1 MSTIDAINPAPTDSI
16 HGEQDL
22 GPLAWVLDEVRK
34 SLDSAAKAMRRFVRD
49 AEVARESDLAS
60 LDAGPL
66 RVARQ
71 QLHQACGALEMV
83 GMAIPAQM
91 VRSLEAAVQKYVQ
104 RPEQCSDEAAAVV
117 ERASF
122 ALIEFLEC
130 VLAGKQ
136 VSPVAL
142 FPQYRDAQALVG
154 AERVHPADLWPGDAR
169 LREPEWVVQAPALP
183 YGPQA
188 RARLDS
194 AVLRVVKTADPAAAA
209 VMRDTCLGFVAAQS
223 QPAVRTFW
231 KISAAFFEAV
241 AQRLLP
247 ADVYVKRAA
256 SRILMQYAAFAKGDE
271 TFPHRLTQDLLF
283 FCAQAQSRAGG
294 DVSNPLQAVRAAFG
308 LERYRPVDY
317 ETARFGRFDPAL
329 LAQARKRIA
338 AATETWS
345 ALAGGDRVKLKP
357 AADQFSLVCDS
368 LSKLLP
374 ESEHLSKALQRTLDV
389 TVRSGEPPSAALAME
404 VATAVLYLQATF
416 DDLDA
421 TDTSMVER
429 SNRLAQRLEQV
440 LAGAE
445 SAPLEPWMEELYR
458 RVSDRQTMGSVV
470 DELRATLAEAEKCLD
485 QFFRDPADLSVLTTV
500 PGQLAQMR
508 GVLSV
513 LGLDQASLAVARM
526 RDTVDRLLI
535 NDIPSHERQP
545 IFEKLGNSLGA
556 LGFLIDMLGYQR
568 TMARKLFVYDEEHGE
583 LRSLMG
589 RTRTA
594 EIPAPSDAATS
605 AVEETPVLV
614 PAPADVAVPVA
625 VQPTPAVVPQP
636 TAAAAAF
643 VPAPPPATEPAPAP
657 AVSVSPP
664 VADTVIAAV
673 PVVAAPATPVVPV
686 SSVPAQA
693 TAEQEE
699 DDELL
704 DIFLEEAREVVTNG
718 LAALQVLAKTPGDL
732 SEQTTLRRAFHTL
745 KGSSRMVGL
754 NDFGEAGWAMEQM
767 LNAWLAEQKP
777 MPVPMQSL
785 ATEALQG
792 FAQWV
797 EAIAA
802 HAAQAWRPDS
812 FRVAADAMRLRNERL
827 PIVLPGNEGQATAA
841 DVPLPDA
848 LSAPAAQPQIEV
860 VPELAMAPAPAIT
873 QAVEPVPSPLELA
886 PPQMPAPQAVPIVA
900 PAVPQESSSA
910 TQEALLPLDVQDF
923 VPTEIGQDLGGST
936 AAQVPRDG
944 AAIDIVL
951 PDTGDDIDFSVFAAA
966 VAAQEVVAAA
976 PVVPATT
983 EPAQDPAAQALDF
996 EWVLPADAAH
1006 QLEPSLLA
1014 DASECAPE
1022 LAASAEPAL
1031 APILPVL
1038 PELTQEPASD
1048 LMVQPME
1055 PEPEAEARLA
1065 VPEAELESMAPA
1077 ALSPQ
1082 AKAPEDP
1089 AAENAID
1096 LTASLDGTQPIP
1108 APELVPVPV
1117 HAPES
1122 ALEFALASEAAPPL
1136 PDTAQEHTQDTVQEP
1151 VLEPEQASPE
1161 PELVAALPVEDVKVI
1176 GPLKISLPLYN
1187 VYLAEADE
1195 WSRRLMVC
1203 LQDGVQHAERPVSDT
1218 AVALAHS
1225 LAGSSAT
1232 VGFTALSGLARALE
1246 HALLHVQLQRR
1257 VRVEQAQTFLAAGED
1272 ILRLLHQF
1280 AAGFLKEPQ
1289 PQLLQALHEILHT
1302 EVHSGLGG
1310 LEDHL
1315 AQEDALYAE
1324 PAGEPGLPS
1333 PVEPVAAS
1341 LPTPQPA
1348 VPSGAPEDDARV
1360 DAAIARAM
1368 ALEDDLADDI
1378 DAFDVVDP
1386 DLFQF
1391 FEEEAAELF
1400 PSLGASL
1407 RQWAMQP
1414 EDMAARTLVLR
1425 ALHTLKGSA
1434 RLAGAMRLGE
1444 MAHRFESA
1452 VEQIGT
1458 EDLTGEQIEP
1468 LLANFDSLQASFEL
1482 LRAVSAP
1489 ETVPEVAVPVQ
1500 VLAPVPSAQASVAV
1514 VADAPAAPAVAVT
1527 APTPAPLAA
1536 VPAVAAVARAPATAP
1551 VVSPQRMAGGS
1562 LVRVRSQVI
1571 DRLVNQAGEVL
1582 IARSRLDVRVKQ
1594 AKVSLDDLS
1603 GNLERLRQQLR
1614 DIEVQAESQMQSRL
1628 ALAKDHAAGFDPL
1641 EFDRFT
1647 RVQELTRMMAES
1659 VNDVATVQ
1667 RNLQRALEGAED
1679 DLIAQGRQARELQRD
1694 LLRTRMVE
1702 FDSVAE
1708 RLYAVVRQSSKELGK
1723 QVKLDIAGGSIELD
1737 RGVLERMTPAFE
1749 HLLRNCVSHGIEL
1762 PQDRVAHG
1770 KGPTGT
1776 ITIEL
1781 HHEGNDV
1788 SVAFRDDGAGLNLE
1802 RIRAKALTQGLID
1815 ADAVLSEDQAAQLIF
1830 MPGFSTATEVTGLS
1844 GRGIGMDVV
1853 RSEVNAL
1860 GGRIETTTRSGQGS
1874 TFRMVLPLTTAVTQV
1889 VMLRCGHMSVGIP
1902 ASLVE
1907 MVRRTSLHDLEQ
1919 AYRSG
1924 QFSEGHESV
1933 PFYWAGALLQSAPRS
1948 MESVGKTRP
1957 VMILRSAAQRLALHV
1972 DEVLGNQEIV
1982 VKNLGPQLSRLPGLA
1997 GMSVLASG
2005 AVVLVYNPVALAA
2018 VYGATI
2024 RERGQMLPLAL
2035 EAPAATSAAAPSQA
2049 SAPGEP
2055 PRAPAAPAAH
2065 HVPLVLVVDDSI
2077 TVRRVTQRLLQ
2088 REGYRVSLA
2097 ADGLQALERLQ
2108 EERPTVVLSD
2118 IEMPRMDGFDLARNI
2133 RGDAALHD
2141 LPIIMIT
2148 SRIAEKHREHALE
2161 LGVNHYLGKPYSD
2174 EELLGLVQHYAAQEA
2189 GLAQPA

>member
-83 GMAIPAQM
+83 GMAIPAQL

-605 AVEETPVLV
+605 AVEETPVLA

-625 VQPTPAVVPQP
+625 VQPAPAVVPQP
-636 TAAAAAF
+636 TAPAAAF

-664 VADTVIAAV
+664 VVETVTAAV
-673 PVVAAPATPVVPV
+673 PVVVAPATPVVPV

-848 LSAPAAQPQIEV
+848 PSAPAAQPQMEL
-860 VPELAMAPAPAIT
+860 VPELAMASAPAIT

-886 PPQMPAPQAVPIVA
+886 PPQVPAPQAVPIVV
-900 PAVPQESSSA
+900 PAVPQEPSSA

-923 VPTEIGQDLGGST
+923 VPTEIGQDVGGST

-983 EPAQDPAAQALDF
+983 EPAQALDF

-1022 LAASAEPAL
+1022 LSASAEPVL

-1096 LTASLDGTQPIP
+1096 LTASLDGTQSIP

-1117 HAPES
+1117 HAPEW

-1136 PDTAQEHTQDTVQEP
+1136 PDTAQEHTQDTVQES
-1151 VLEPEQASPE
+1151 VLEPEQASLEPE
-1161 PELVAALPVEDVKVI
+1161 PVAALPVEDVKVI

-1315 AQEDALYAE
+1315 AQEDALYA
-1324 PAGEPGLPS
+1324 EPGLPS

-1489 ETVPEVAVPVQ
+1489 EAVPEVAVPVQ

-1536 VPAVAAVARAPATAP
+1536 VPPVAAVARAPATAP

-1659 VNDVATVQ
+1659 VNDVASVQ
-1667 RNLQRALEGAED
+1667 RNLQRTVQATED
-1679 DLIAQGRQARELQRD
+1679 DLSAQARQTKELQRD

-1702 FDSVAE
+1702 FDSLSD
-1708 RLYAVVRQSSKELGK
+1708 RLYRVVRQSALESDKR
-1723 QVKLDIAGGSIELD
+1723 VRLDISGAGIEMD
-1737 RGVLERMTPAFE
+1737 RSVIERIAPVFE
-1749 HLLRNCVSHGIEL
+1749 HLLRNAVVHGIEAAG
-1762 PQDRVAHG
+1762 QREQSG
-1770 KGPTGT
+1770 KEAVGQ
-1776 ITIEL
+1776 IAIAL
-1781 HHEGNDV
+1781 QQEGNDV
-1788 SVAFRDDGAGLNLE
+1788 IIHLRDDGAGLNVA
-1802 RIRAKALTQGLID
+1802 RIREKAIEKGLLTQD
-1815 ADAVLSEDQAAQLIF
+1815 APFDDNEAAQLIF
-1830 MPGFSTATEVTGLS
+1830 QSGLSTAVKTTSLA
-1844 GRGIGMDVV
+1844 GRGVGMDVV
-1853 RSEVNAL
+1853 RTEVNAL
-1860 GGRIETTTRSGQGS
+1860 GGHVDVASHAGQG
-1874 TFRMVLPLTTAVTQV
+1874 TEFRLVLPLTTAVTQV
-1889 VMLRCGHMSVGIP
+1889 VQMRMGDGRFGVPS
-1902 ASLVE
+1902 SLIE
-1907 MVRRTSLHDLEQ
+1907 SVRRATPREVEQ
-1919 AYRSG
+1919 AYNSRHFAVDG
-1924 QFSEGHESV
+1924 TDL
-1933 PFYWAGALLQSAPRS
+1933 PFYWGGAMVQASPRS
-1948 MESVGKTRP
+1948 QELASGRQIV
-1957 VMILRSAAQRLALHV
+1957 VVLRSAAQRIVMHV
-1972 DEVLGNQEIV
+1972 DEVLGTHEVV
-1982 VKNLGPQLSRLPGLA
+1982 VKNIGAQLARMPGLT
-1997 GMSVLASG
+1997 GITLLADG
-2005 AVVLVYNPVALAA
+2005 RILYIYNPVALSF
-2018 VYGATI
+2018 VYGEQI
-2024 RERGQMLPLAL
+2024 RAFSSDLADPGVLGGERSG
-2035 EAPAATSAAAPSQA
+2035 AAPLRPEVQVA
-2049 SAPGEP
+2049 
-2055 PRAPAAPAAH
+2055 
-2065 HVPLVLVVDDSI
+2065 PLVLVVDDSI
-2077 TVRRVTQRLLQ
+2077 TVRRVTERLLR
-2088 REGYRVSLA
+2088 REGYRVSMASDGLA
-2097 ADGLQALERLQ
+2097 ALRVLA
-2108 EERPTVVLSD
+2108 EERPALVLSD
-2118 IEMPRMDGFDLARNI
+2118 IEMPQMDGFDLLRNI
-2133 RGDAALHD
+2133 RGDEQLHD
-2141 LPIIMIT
+2141 LPVVMIT
-2148 SRIAEKHREHALE
+2148 SRTADKHRERAEAL
-2161 LGVNHYLGKPYSD
+2161 GASGFLGKPYS
-2174 EELLGLVQHYAAQEA
+2174 EERLLELIRTYAGA
-2189 GLAQPA
+2189 GVHT